1 MMSHPSRSYTLKTS
15 SARPTPCV
23 QFTTIVRTLCVATAI
38 SRPRARARFLLLLC
52 WRRRL
57 SALPCRRRLR
67 AKIFQDVSSCDF
79 FNFRPS
85 PSPFLPCILF
95 SRRGFSRPTPR
106 RPVHLPSPGR
116 IWCLLTGS
124 SPSSRFPR
132 RCCTVLYASFDVMAV
147 GTNSLTCGFNRQC
160 TTDAIGYAVMI
171 TARRDSLPSPRSL
184 PQLGPPRPGGSRG
197 AAVNAIGTQLRDPI
211 NSGLTRW
218 RMAVS

>member
-23 QFTTIVRTLCVATAI
+23 PSTAIVRTLCVATAI
-38 SRPRARARFLLLLC
+38 SRPRARARFLLWLC

-57 SALPCRRRLR
+57 SALPRRLRLR

-116 IWCLLTGS
+116 IWCLLTGP

-132 RCCTVLYASFDVMAV
+132 RYCTVLYCCTVLYASFGVMAV
-147 GTNSLTCGFNRQC
+147 GTSRLTCGFNWQC
-160 TTDAIGYAVMI
+160 TADAIGYVVMI
-171 TARRDSLPSPRSL
+171 TARRDSLPSPQSL
-184 PQLGPPRPGGSRG
+184 PQFGSTPAGRQPGCR
-197 AAVNAIGTQLRDPI
+197 VYNVFVTQRKVI
-211 NSGLTRW
+211 
-218 RMAVS
+218 